1 MSSFAG
7 SFCGETPKIDLSSLF
22 LVKTGIGRSMGL
34 RNKSLRLTGAVSN
47 LKCNTLPLNFII
59 EHFLWC
65 FEAETC
71 ARPRV
76 EAEGYFFEVAA

>member
-34 RNKSLRLTGAVSN
+34 RNKSLRLTG
-47 LKCNTLPLNFII
+47 
-59 EHFLWC
+59 
-65 FEAETC
+65 
-71 ARPRV
+71 
-76 EAEGYFFEVAA
+76 